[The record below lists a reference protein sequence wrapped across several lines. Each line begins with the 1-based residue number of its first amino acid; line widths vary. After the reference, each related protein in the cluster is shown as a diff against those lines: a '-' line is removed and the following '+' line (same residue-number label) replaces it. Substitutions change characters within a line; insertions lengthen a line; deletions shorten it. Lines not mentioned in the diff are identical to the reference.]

1 MSANLNTK
9 CLSTLSSNSKETILL
24 QIEDDKP
31 HVFTPKLLKW
41 DEITIQEAIALEDA
55 KSASHDKSNQMN
67 DIEKIGE
74 EPDGI
79 VLLRFPSFC
88 EPTNL
93 PGTSP
98 SRKWFLDFH
107 IDRGIPIKKIHKII
121 GSGHP

>member
-31 HVFTPKLLKW
+31 HVFTPKLLTW

-55 KSASHDKSNQMN
+55 KYASHDKSKQMN
-67 DIEKIGE
+67 NIEKSVD

-79 VLLRFPSFC
+79 ALLRFHAFR

-93 PGTSP
+93 PGTSS
-98 SRKWFLDFH
+98 SRKSFFNFH
-107 IDRGIPIKKIHKII
+107 SDRGILIKKPKNY
-121 GSGHP
+121 